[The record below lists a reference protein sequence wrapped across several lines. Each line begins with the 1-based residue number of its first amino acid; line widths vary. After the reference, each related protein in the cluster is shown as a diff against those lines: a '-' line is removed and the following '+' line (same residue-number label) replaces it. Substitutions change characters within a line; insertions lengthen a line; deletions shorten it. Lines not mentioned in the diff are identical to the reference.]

1 MTARLSL
8 LLLGAGVLAAPA
20 ALHAQ
25 NWSPPSRQMPAMPER
40 AGMQGGGAS
49 AAGPWLGS
57 MAGAAG
63 VGAGDVRAAGEGGGA
78 RAKFVRFTSGV
89 FPVATWTDR
98 NGDGKCDMV
107 EVFRDGNR
115 IYQLVDA
122 DFDGAANVLRVYDN
136 SGELLRE
143 ERL

>member
-1 MTARLSL
+1 MTRRLSL
-8 LLLGAGVLAAPA
+8 LLLGACVLAAPA
-20 ALHAQ
+20 AVRAQ
-25 NWSPPSRQMPAMPER
+25 EWRPPSRQMPEMPDR
-40 AGMQGGGAS
+40 AGLQGSGAS
-49 AAGPWLGS
+49 AAGAWLGS

-63 VGAGDVRAAGEGGGA
+63 VGAGDVRAAGEGSGA

-98 NGDGKCDMV
+98 NGDGRCDLV
-107 EVFRDGNR
+107 EVFREGNR
-115 IYQLVDA
+115 VFQLVDA
-122 DFDGAANVLRVYDN
+122 DFDGSANVLRVYSA